1 MDKEKAVSD
10 HRPKMAEKKRL
21 MMRTKLLD
29 AAMRVFA
36 EQRTL
41 APVIDDVIREA
52 KVSRGT
58 FYRYF
63 TSLDQVLVALGQDLN
78 NQMTTDILPVY
89 DILTEPWQRFCVG
102 YRLFLVRALLDR
114 KWAGFVTRADAW
126 PHQALVAEYMTK
138 DLYSGRDQNQFVFGN
153 IDATTDFLMGASAHA
168 IQTIVLGTE
177 NINEYVDSSVRMALM
192 SVGCSP
198 QLSQNGVKFSLTYL
212 QAWASGETGA
222 ARPVWALNMQS
233 KEGRDFLA
241 HTATTLG

>member
-1 MDKEKAVSD
+1 MDKEKVVID

-36 EQRTL
+36 EQRTP

-52 KVSRGT
+52 QVSRGT

-89 DILTEPWQRFCVG
+89 DILTDPLQRFSVG
-102 YRLFLVRALLDR
+102 YRIFLLRALLDR

-126 PHQALVAEYMTK
+126 PHQALVAEYMTR
-138 DLYSGRDQNQFVFGN
+138 DLHAGRAKQQFVFGR
-153 IDATTDFLMGASAHA
+153 IDATTDFLMGASAHGIQA
-168 IQTIVLGTE
+168 ILLGTE
-177 NINEYVDSSVRMALM
+177 QIHEYIDSSVRMALL

-198 QLSQNGVKFSLTYL
+198 QVSQEGVEFSLKYL
-212 QAWASGETGA
+212 QAWAAGEMGM

-233 KEGRDFLA
+233 KEGREFLA
-241 HTATTLG
+241 HSATHME